1 MCCKLQQSGSLYSHQ
16 RATRG
21 AAVIHD
27 DADFARNAISVCPCI
42 VRHLSDDRRGAGGS
56 YNQSGRDCIS
66 LLLLSSPLSFLA
78 LFMILL
84 VTVQGIGFRTHV
96 HFYIFYNGDEVT
108 SQFVSVCNVR
118 KSVSMLFLLSHSL
131 FNPFSLFLLFIFY
144 PHLNSHWNNKN
155 RLIYV
160 AVWSQIYFASV
171 LKRRLAL

>member
-1 MCCKLQQSGSLYSHQ
+1 MCCSLKASSSFCSHE
-16 RATRG
+16 RAVRG

-27 DADFARNAISVCPCI
+27 EADLARNAISVCPCI

-56 YNQSGRDCIS
+56 HNRSGRDCIS
-66 LLLLSSPLSFLA
+66 LLLLSSPLFLT

-118 KSVSMLFLLSHSL
+118 KSVSTLFLHPHSL
-131 FNPFSLFLLFIFY
+131 FNPFYLFCLLCFI
-144 PHLNSHWNNKN
+144 P
-155 RLIYV
+155 V
-160 AVWSQIYFASV
+160 
-171 LKRRLAL
+171 